1 MLHCY
6 LLQVFLLLFPKRKLP
21 FTQSYRNDT
30 KISTLFDGLS
40 CTSIPVETGGFC
52 KDGRGFCVMSST
64 PGNLESACP
73 QKSGRPVKNQLDRKG
88 GEQKNGPGLSRKKMG
103 GRLVG
108 ASAIHLYFPR
118 NPPLRYPWT
127 CSLRTRGFRCHHLLQ
142 KKNPIVFLL
151 RGRHLCS
158 LTLLSAPPQKTI
170 LVGPAHC
177 NLLCKDNDFE
187 VELCCCRPIDSG
199 NSCKKVTRNS
209 ILSKICGFPFPDKL
223 LLWERS
229 SASSYKT

>member
-1 MLHCY
+1 MLHCN
-6 LLQVFLLLFPKRKLP
+6 LLQVFLLLFPKRKLL

-30 KISTLFDGLS
+30 RISSLYDGLS

-88 GEQKNGPGLSRKKMG
+88 GKQKNGPGLSRKRMG

-108 ASAIHLYFPR
+108 ASALHLFFKT

-142 KKNPIVFLL
+142 KRI
-151 RGRHLCS
+151 
-158 LTLLSAPPQKTI
+158 
-170 LVGPAHC
+170 
-177 NLLCKDNDFE
+177 LLCF
-187 VELCCCRPIDSG
+187 
-199 NSCKKVTRNS
+199 
-209 ILSKICGFPFPDKL
+209 F
-223 LLWERS
+223 
-229 SASSYKT
+229 

>member
-127 CSLRTRGFRCHHLLQ
+127 CSLRTRGFRCHQWLQ
-142 KKNPIVFLL
+142 KRFLSIFL
-151 RGRHLCS
+151 FRGRHLCS
-158 LTLLSAPPQKTI
+158 LTLLSAPPQKNYPCGT
-170 LVGPAHC
+170 GP
-177 NLLCKDNDFE
+177 LQLTVQGQRF
-187 VELCCCRPIDSG
+187 
-199 NSCKKVTRNS
+199 
-209 ILSKICGFPFPDKL
+209 
-223 LLWERS
+223 
-229 SASSYKT
+229 